1 VFEELIKP
9 LSLSPSKKLFWSRVV
24 EASHI
29 KENTTYMQ
37 LNIKL
42 PSDLRIFF
50 RPKYDNIII
59 KKLIFIPPR
68 VNTKRNANGR

>member
-1 VFEELIKP
+1 
-9 LSLSPSKKLFWSRVV
+9 
-24 EASHI
+24 
-29 KENTTYMQ
+29 MQ